1 MSASAPST
9 PNARTVRQELD
20 TAIEGTRAQGIIEGL
35 SGDML
40 DRLTGALS
48 SFSSQEREEAA
59 QRIMRMT
66 PESAE
71 NVLAGIIAS
80 GKKTYKVRPGDSLSK
95 IARAHSVDLEAL
107 VQANPQI
114 KNRDLIHPD
123 QVITLPR

>member
-1 MSASAPST
+1 MSASAPSS
-9 PNARTVRQELD
+9 PNARTIRQELD

-40 DRLTGALS
+40 QRLTGALGTL
-48 SFSSQEREEAA
+48 SSQEREEAA

-80 GKKTYKVRPGDSLSK
+80 GKKTYTVRPGDSLSK
-95 IARAHSVDLEAL
+95 IARAHNVDLEAL

-123 QVITLPR
+123 QTITLPR